1 MSYTDFIFTDYR
13 RRVAELE
20 ASDNPLARGVAYIE
34 GNLYP
39 LHEARIPILDQ
50 GFLHSD
56 LTYDVPS
63 IWNGR
68 FFRLDDHL
76 DRFEKSLQKLRLRS
90 SLDRH
95 QIRQKLVEMAAKSGI
110 RDAYVCMIVTRGLK
124 FIRQYSPDEIENNL
138 YLIVQ
143 PFVWVMG
150 EEMQK
155 TGGSAII
162 ARDVRRV
169 PPGAIDPTVGSGF
182 NVCVIKDGVLRTPRR
197 GVLEGV
203 TRKTVM
209 EVAKAN
215 GIECRLEDV
224 PVSAAYDCDELL
236 FVTTAGGVMP
246 ITTLDGA
253 PVGTGEVGPLGKT
266 IWKAYWEAHY
276 DPMLSFA
283 INY

>member
-124 FIRQYSPDEIENNL
+124 F
-138 YLIVQ
+138 
-143 PFVWVMG
+143 
-150 EEMQK
+150 
-155 TGGSAII
+155 T
-162 ARDVRRV
+162 
-169 PPGAIDPTVGSGF
+169 
-182 NVCVIKDGVLRTPRR
+182 
-197 GVLEGV
+197 
-203 TRKTVM
+203 
-209 EVAKAN
+209 
-215 GIECRLEDV
+215 
-224 PVSAAYDCDELL
+224 
-236 FVTTAGGVMP
+236 
-246 ITTLDGA
+246 
-253 PVGTGEVGPLGKT
+253 
-266 IWKAYWEAHY
+266 
-276 DPMLSFA
+276 
-283 INY
+283 